1 MKSITIK
8 LFYNQIQTLM
18 VRKIFKLRGGNNEQS
33 QNRGRGVG
41 RSVRGGVGRGA
52 NRGNSGNG
60 NRAVGDDRGNLVDN
74 VGYAGH
80 VTRV

>member
-1 MKSITIK
+1 
-8 LFYNQIQTLM
+8 M
-18 VRKIFKLRGGNNEQS
+18 VKDNKLRGGNNEQS

-41 RSVRGGVGRGA
+41 RGVRGGVGRGA

-60 NRAVGDDRGNLVDN
+60 NRAVGDDRGNLV
-74 VGYAGH
+74 GYAGH

>member
-18 VRKIFKLRGGNNEQS
+18 VRKIFKLRDGNNEQS

-41 RSVRGGVGRGA
+41 RGVRGSVVRGSGRGA
-52 NRGNSGNG
+52 NRGNQAGRRRG
-60 NRAVGDDRGNLVDN
+60 VDR
-74 VGYAGH
+74 
-80 VTRV
+80 

>member
-1 MKSITIK
+1 
-8 LFYNQIQTLM
+8 M
-18 VRKIFKLRGGNNEQS
+18 VKDNKLRGGNNEQS

-41 RSVRGGVGRGA
+41 RGVRGGVGRGSGRGA
-52 NRGNSGNG
+52 NRGNRGNG